1 MTAASSSVRYRDLL
15 SVRQM
20 RAVLLAHGLSMTG
33 SVVAEVALSV
43 LVYARTGSSL
53 LSAAAL
59 ALGFLPNVLGGT
71 VLSGLA
77 DRYPVRRLLVAC
89 DLFSAAIVAL
99 MLLPGL
105 PVWALLGLVVLL
117 GTVPPVFN
125 SARSADL
132 AGALPG
138 GLWLLA
144 RSALRILAQTALVG
158 GFALGGVLLI
168 VMGPRELLLVDAVS
182 FLLSAAVLRAGTPA
196 RPARTPH
203 ARGQGPSPAAESRLA
218 LQLLSGRPRL
228 RRLLLLGWLP
238 WTFAAAADGL
248 AVTYSARV
256 GSGAAGASLLLCALA
271 GGTVLGE
278 LLAARLTVPLRRR
291 LVVPLALAMLVPLL
305 GFAVSPSLPV
315 AVALL
320 VLVGLGACYAQGLD
334 ALVLAEMNPA
344 ERGRVLAVQS
354 SGLMVLQGLGILGGG
369 ALAEVLPPGPV
380 LALAAACGL
389 VLTARTAVGLRQ
401 PAVPLRPVA
410 AAPPQGP

>member
-1 MTAASSSVRYRDLL
+1 MTATSPSVRYRDLL
-15 SVRQM
+15 AVRQM
-20 RAVLLAHGLSMTG
+20 RAVLLAHSVSMTG

-43 LVYARTGSSL
+43 LLYARTGSSL

-77 DRYPVRRLLVAC
+77 DRFPVRRLLVAC
-89 DLFSAAIVAL
+89 DLLSAAVVAL
-99 MLLPGL
+99 MLVPGL
-105 PVWALLGLVVLL
+105 PIWALLGLVILL

-132 AGALPG
+132 AGALAG
-138 GLWLLA
+138 DLWLLA
-144 RSALRILAQTALVG
+144 RSALRVLAQTTLVG
-158 GFALGGVLLI
+158 GFALGGLLLTM
-168 VMGPRELLLVDAVS
+168 MGPRELLLVDAVS

-196 RPARTPH
+196 RPARAPH

-218 LQLLSGRPRL
+218 LQLLRGRPRL

-238 WTFAAAADGL
+238 WTFASAADGL
-248 AVTYSARV
+248 AVTYSARA
-256 GSGAAGASLLLCALA
+256 GAGAAGASLLLCALA

-278 LLAARLTVPLRRR
+278 LLAARLPAALRRR
-291 LVVPLALAMLVPLL
+291 LVVPLALAMLVPLW
-305 GFAVSPSLPV
+305 GFAVSPALPV
-315 AVALL
+315 AAALL

-334 ALVLAEMNPA
+334 ALVLTEMDPA

-380 LALAAACGL
+380 LALAAVCGL
-389 VLTARTAVGLRQ
+389 ILTARTAVGLRR
-401 PAVPLRPVA
+401 PAVPDRPA
-410 AAPPQGP
+410 LPQGP

>member
-89 DLFSAAIVAL
+89 DLLSAAIVAL

-271 GGTVLGE
+271 GGTVLGNCW
-278 LLAARLTVPLRRR
+278 RPGCRC
-291 LVVPLALAMLVPLL
+291 PC
-305 GFAVSPSLPV
+305 GGVSSCRWPWPCS
-315 AVALL
+315 
-320 VLVGLGACYAQGLD
+320 CRCWD
-334 ALVLAEMNPA
+334 S
-344 ERGRVLAVQS
+344 R
-354 SGLMVLQGLGILGGG
+354 
-369 ALAEVLPPGPV
+369 
-380 LALAAACGL
+380 
-389 VLTARTAVGLRQ
+389 
-401 PAVPLRPVA
+401 
-410 AAPPQGP
+410 

>member
-33 SVVAEVALSV
+33 SVVAAVALSV
-43 LVYARTGSSL
+43 LVYVRTGSSL

>member
-1 MTAASSSVRYRDLL
+1 MTATSPSVRYRDLL
-15 SVRQM
+15 AVRQM
-20 RAVLLAHGLSMTG
+20 RAVLLAHSVSMTG

-43 LVYARTGSSL
+43 LLYARTGSSL

-77 DRYPVRRLLVAC
+77 DRFPVRRLLVAC
-89 DLFSAAIVAL
+89 DLLSAAVVAL
-99 MLLPGL
+99 MLVPGL
-105 PVWALLGLVVLL
+105 PIWALLGLVVLL

-132 AGALPG
+132 AGALAG

-144 RSALRILAQTALVG
+144 RSALRVLAQTTLVG
-158 GFALGGVLLI
+158 GFALGGLLLTMI
-168 VMGPRELLLVDAVS
+168 GPRELLLVDAVS
-182 FLLSAAVLRAGTPA
+182 FLLSATVLRAGTPA

-218 LQLLSGRPRL
+218 PQLLSRGPRL

-238 WTFAAAADGL
+238 WTFASAADGL

-256 GSGAAGASLLLCALA
+256 GAGAAGASLLLGALA

-278 LLAARLTVPLRRR
+278 LLAARLPAALRRR
-291 LVVPLALAMLVPLL
+291 LVVPLALAMLVPLW
-305 GFAVSPSLPV
+305 GFAVSPALPV
-315 AVALL
+315 AAALL

-334 ALVLAEMNPA
+334 ALVLTEMDPA

-380 LALAAACGL
+380 LALAAVCGL
-389 VLTARTAVGLRQ
+389 ILTAGTTVGLRRA
-401 PAVPLRPVA
+401 AVPLRSA
-410 AAPPQGP
+410 LPQGP

>member
-1 MTAASSSVRYRDLL
+1 VTATSPSVRYRDLL
-15 SVRQM
+15 AVRQM
-20 RAVLLAHGLSMTG
+20 RAVLLAHSVSMTG

-43 LVYARTGSSL
+43 LLYARTGSSL

-77 DRYPVRRLLVAC
+77 DRFPVRRLLVAC
-89 DLFSAAIVAL
+89 DLLSAAVVTL
-99 MLLPGL
+99 MLVPGL
-105 PVWALLGLVVLL
+105 PIWALLGLVVLL

-132 AGALPG
+132 AGALAG

-144 RSALRILAQTALVG
+144 RSALRVLAQTTLVG
-158 GFALGGVLLI
+158 GFALGGLLLTM
-168 VMGPRELLLVDAVS
+168 MGPRELLLVDAVS

-218 LQLLSGRPRL
+218 LQLLSRRPRL

-238 WTFAAAADGL
+238 WTFASAADGL

-256 GSGAAGASLLLCALA
+256 GAGAAGASLLLCALA

-278 LLAARLTVPLRRR
+278 LLAARLRRHFGGVWSCR
-291 LVVPLALAMLVPLL
+291 WPWPCSYRCWDSRSARPCRWPRRCWCWWGWAPAMRRGSTPWC
-305 GFAVSPSLPV
+305 SPRWTGPN
-315 AVALL
+315 
-320 VLVGLGACYAQGLD
+320 GATCW
-334 ALVLAEMNPA
+334 PSSP
-344 ERGRVLAVQS
+344 RG
-354 SGLMVLQGLGILGGG
+354 
-369 ALAEVLPPGPV
+369 
-380 LALAAACGL
+380 
-389 VLTARTAVGLRQ
+389 
-401 PAVPLRPVA
+401 
-410 AAPPQGP
+410 

>member
-1 MTAASSSVRYRDLL
+1 VTAASSSVRYRDLL

-33 SVVAEVALSV
+33 SVVAAVALSV
-43 LVYARTGSSL
+43 LVYVRTGSSL

>member
-89 DLFSAAIVAL
+89 DLLSAAIVAL

-271 GGTVLGE
+271 SGTVLGE
-278 LLAARLTVPLRRR
+278 LLAARLPVPLRRR